1 MKSRSLVRVEER
13 ILNSSILEELV
24 MIVNKRELMRGL

>member
-1 MKSRSLVRVEER
+1 MKLRSLVRVEER